1 MRQLTFS
8 FLLTAALCFG
18 QSGRVTGTVVDASGQ
33 PITGALVRAGM
44 RSSPQPI
51 PLTPGKPPAFMPVS
65 SAAPSGAKGEFQID
79 GLYAATYA
87 MCVYKPQSTVLDP
100 CLWSDTPVAV
110 TLAEG
115 STASGVTVTAA
126 QGTIVNIRVLDPT
139 GFINANPGKDDLRVG
154 IKRGKSPFIPA
165 LPTARDSSG
174 KTMSLAVPIGQPISL
189 TVASTGLAL
198 ADSAGASLGADGG
211 DETQISVPAAA
222 LANAAAGSKAP
233 VLTISV
239 NGPKP

>member
-8 FLLTAALCFG
+8 FLLTTALCLG
-18 QSGRVTGTVVDASGQ
+18 QSGRVTGTVVDTSGQ
-33 PITGALVRAGM
+33 PIAGAMVRATM

-65 SAAPSGAKGEFQID
+65 AAAPSGTKGEFQIE

-100 CLWSDTPVAV
+100 CLWSDTPVVV
-110 TLAEG
+110 TLAAD

-126 QGTIVNIRVLDPT
+126 QGTIINIRVQDPT
-139 GFINANPGKDDLRVG
+139 GFLNANPGKDDLRVG
-154 IKRGKSPFIPA
+154 INRQKLPFIPA
-165 LPTARDSSG
+165 LPTSRDSGG
-174 KTMSLAVPIGQPISL
+174 KTMSVAVPIGQPISL
-189 TVASTGLAL
+189 IVASAGLDVA
-198 ADSAGASLGADGG
+198 SNGGVNIGAE
-211 DETQISVPAAA
+211 ETQIAVPPEAVASAAS
-222 LANAAAGSKAP
+222 GSKAP

-239 NGPKP
+239 TGPKP